1 VLEYLVES
9 KIHGVIIG
17 GSTGEYYAHTTQ
29 ERVELAAQAKDVL
42 NGRLPL
48 IVGTGGIRTEDAVAF
63 ASHAKEIKA
72 DALLVGTPPY
82 ALPTQQEIALH
93 VKAVDAA
100 AGLPIMLYN
109 YPGRM
114 SVSMGEEFFDAV
126 ADVKNI
132 VAIKE
137 SSGDMAQLHRLAIQ
151 RPNIQLSCGW
161 DDQALEF
168 FAWGAKSWV
177 CAGSNFI
184 PREHVALYEACV
196 IEKNF
201 DKGRKIMAA
210 MMPLMD
216 FLEGGK
222 FVQAIKN
229 GVALN
234 GLKTGGVR
242 KPLYDLDAAEK
253 QSWRG
258 WSPSSSAPSP
268 RSPEVP
274 EMADLLSKDQYAAI
288 AADLQL
294 RTKAFIDG
302 EFRDAISGRTFVTTN
317 PATGKQLAEV
327 AACDVNDVDVAVA
340 AAKRVFEAGTWSK
353 MQPNDRKH
361 VLQKFAQLLED
372 NAHELAVLEALDSG
386 KPVSECQT
394 STCRRP
400 STPSAGTPS

>member
-1 VLEYLVES
+1 VKFEGIYTPAITPLAADGSIDKAAFAEVLEYLVES

-29 ERVELAAQAKDVL
+29 ERIELAAQAKDVL
-42 NGRLPL
+42 HGRLPL

-63 ASHAKEIKA
+63 AQHAKEIKA

-100 AGLPIMLYN
+100 ADLPIMLYN

-114 SVSMGEEFFDAV
+114 GVSMGDEFFDAV

-137 SSGDMAQLHRLAIQ
+137 SSGNMAQLHRLAIH

-168 FAWGAKSWV
+168 FAWGAQSWV

-184 PREHVALYEACV
+184 PREHVALFEACV
-196 IEKNF
+196 IEKDF
-201 DKGRKIMAA
+201 DKGRRIMGA

-222 FVQAIKN
+222 FVQSIKY

-234 GLKTGGVR
+234 GLSSGGVR
-242 KPLYDLDAAEK
+242 KPLSELDAAEK
-253 QSWRG
+253 QALERVVS
-258 WSPSSSAPSP
+258 
-268 RSPEVP
+268 
-274 EMADLLSKDQYAAI
+274 DLKRNI
-288 AADLQL
+288 AQ
-294 RTKAFIDG
+294 I
-302 EFRDAISGRTFVTTN
+302 
-317 PATGKQLAEV
+317 TGGA
-327 AACDVNDVDVAVA
+327 
-340 AAKRVFEAGTWSK
+340 
-353 MQPNDRKH
+353 
-361 VLQKFAQLLED
+361 
-372 NAHELAVLEALDSG
+372 
-386 KPVSECQT
+386 
-394 STCRRP
+394 
-400 STPSAGTPS
+400 